1 MIGFSTCA
9 IVLNTLQFIIVYR
22 INWIDY
28 AQKTHENS
36 KIKVKVEVESITD
49 ETSTKKSSSLKWIIL
64 KRGIVYLIIV
74 TLFSASFI
82 TNSIKYFENEAI
94 TNLTSKTLKKLNLVN
109 SDWTLLSLKF
119 ARVNI

>member
-109 SDWTLLSLKF
+109 SDWTLLSLKI